1 MKIIVLVI
9 IRTRQTTYFIP
20 YLCRFL
26 AVSNCLDVANSFVR
40 STRETFQGRSND
52 RALRHHSFIC
62 MKVAGYVLGRLRG
75 DRQVL
80 VLEVPR

>member
-1 MKIIVLVI
+1 M
-9 IRTRQTTYFIP
+9 
-20 YLCRFL
+20 
-26 AVSNCLDVANSFVR
+26 SNCPDVANFFDR

-52 RALRHHSFIC
+52 RAPRHYSFIC

-80 VLEVPR
+80 VLEVAR